1 MPPQF
6 SAPSRDVA
14 VFHPGTQHSWQTAYA
29 LQQLDRL
36 AWYATSIYYRPDR
49 FPYSLERLPG
59 AVGKRIGNQ
68 LRRFHHPGLDPA
80 LVRTMGLSE
89 WVERAAFT
97 AGLPALARRIDF
109 AGNAAFGRGLR
120 RSAHDPRVRALWG
133 YNASSETLFAAP
145 EAKNKLK
152 ILDRTNG
159 DWRAYNAAMEEVSRG
174 YPQWFLPVERRVPD
188 NQIAR
193 DQREYELAD
202 TILCGSEFAADTVR
216 REGGPG
222 IAAKV
227 RVLGYGY
234 DEALFGNLPLPRPIP
249 PGEPVRFLFLGLAI
263 PRKGIHHALEAI
275 ARIPASAASLTI
287 VGHLGVPPEAFA
299 PFADRVT
306 HRPTVARSAVPA
318 IMAAHHVLVFPTYF
332 EGAGIVLYEALAAG
346 CALIQ
351 SDRAAPAVTP
361 ATGLMLETVSTDA
374 LHRAMLAVIEDRPR
388 LDAWRVSAQL
398 EARGYSFAKYR
409 EGIAALLD
417 ELLA

>member
-1 MPPQF
+1 MPL
-6 SAPSRDVA
+6 SRDVA

-29 LQQLDRL
+29 LQQLGRL
-36 AWYATSIYYRPDR
+36 AWYATSIYYRPGR
-49 FPYSLERLPG
+49 FPYTLERLPG
-59 AVGKRIGNQ
+59 SIGRRIGNQ
-68 LRRFHHPGLDPA
+68 FRRFHHPGLDPA
-80 LVRTMGLSE
+80 LIRTIGLSE
-89 WVERAAFT
+89 WLERVAFT

-120 RSAHDPRVRALWG
+120 GLARDPQVRALWG

-145 EAKNKLK
+145 EAQDKLK

-159 DWRAYNAAMEEVSRG
+159 DWRAYNAAMEQVSQG
-174 YPQWFLPVERRVPD
+174 FPQWFLPVERRVPD

-202 TILCGSEFAADTVR
+202 TILCGSEFAAKTVR
-216 REGGPG
+216 REGGAT
-222 IAAKV
+222 IAGKV

-234 DEALFGNLPLPRPIP
+234 DEALFGNLAAPRPIP
-249 PGEPVRFLFLGLAI
+249 PDEPVRFLFLGLAI

-287 VGHLGVPPEAFA
+287 VGHLGVPAEAFA

-306 HRPTVARSAVPA
+306 HRPTVARSEVPE

-361 ATGLMLETVSTDA
+361 ATGLMLEDVSTDA
-374 LHRAMLAVIEDRPR
+374 LHRAMLTAIEDRPR
-388 LDAWRVSAQL
+388 LDAWRAAAQN
-398 EARGYSFAKYR
+398 ESRRYSFAHYR
-409 EGIAALLD
+409 DGIAGLLD
-417 ELLA
+417 ELLD

>member
-1 MPPQF
+1 MP
-6 SAPSRDVA
+6 PSRDVA

-29 LQQLDRL
+29 LQHLDRL
-36 AWYATSIYYRPDR
+36 AWYATSIYYQPGR
-49 FPYSLERLPG
+49 FPYTLEHLPG
-59 AVGKRIGNQ
+59 SIGRRLGKQ
-68 LRRFHHPGLDPA
+68 FRRFHHPALDPA
-80 LVRTMGLSE
+80 LVKTMGLSE
-89 WVERAAFT
+89 WLERVAFT

-120 RSAHDPRVRALWG
+120 GLASDPGVRALWG

-145 EAKNKLK
+145 EARDKLK

-159 DWRAYNAAMEEVSRG
+159 DWRAYNAAMDEVSRSF
-174 YPQWFLPVERRVPD
+174 PQWFLPVERRVPD
-188 NQIAR
+188 YQIAR

-202 TILCGSEFAADTVR
+202 TILCGSEFAAETVR
-216 REGGPG
+216 REGGSA
-222 IAAKV
+222 IAGKV

-234 DEALFGNLPLPRPIP
+234 DEALFGNLPAPRPIP
-249 PGEPVRFLFLGLAI
+249 PDEPVRFLFLGLAI

-287 VGHLGVPPEAFA
+287 VGHLGVPDDAFA
-299 PFADRVT
+299 PYADRVT
-306 HRPTVARSAVPA
+306 HRPTVARSEVPA

-361 ATGLMLETVSTDA
+361 ATGLMLDTVSTDA
-374 LHRAMLAVIEDRPR
+374 LHRAMLTAIEDRPR
-388 LDAWRVSAQL
+388 LDAWRAAAQT
-398 EARGYSFAKYR
+398 EALGFSFARYR
-409 EGIAALLD
+409 DGIAALLD
-417 ELLA
+417 ELLD